1 MVEFRINPNPPRTRR
16 DESAWLDRD
25 RAALRHLDN
34 DESEAQPVESVPMS
48 FDPSVEVVLEPQP
61 KPDVLSTSAATPADE
76 PPPRPTALQPQAGAA
91 SHPMLA
97 SFLKAMPEPGAH
109 WSLEAR
115 LEWMRLAESLFGIV
129 YKTEGRIRFVGEPAN
144 ACSDVPT

>member
-34 DESEAQPVESVPMS
+34 DDADVQPVEPVPVS
-48 FDPSVEVVLEPQP
+48 FDPSVEVVLEP
-61 KPDVLSTSAATPADE
+61 KPQTPSPVAAKPADA
-76 PPPRPTALQPQAGAA
+76 PSRRTAA
-91 SHPMLA
+91 SKQTEASAHPMLA

-144 ACSDVPT
+144 ACDDVPT